1 MEKRKVT
8 TRTMLLVGD
17 VGATKTDLAIV
28 SPEEGARDPL
38 AESTFR
44 SGQYEDLEAIVAE
57 FLNEAALRVDRASIG
72 LAAPVV
78 DGRAKFTN
86 LPWCVTVKRL
96 QETFELSAVWL
107 LNDLEAIANGVLY
120 LKSDELHTLNEG
132 EPEAGGTIGVI
143 APGTGLGEAFLTW
156 DAGRYRAHA
165 SEGSHVDFAPADS
178 FQLGL
183 LRAMWNRFDHV
194 SVERI
199 CSGLGLPNIY
209 AALRDE
215 GIAAESAWV
224 ADQLAA
230 ADDPTPVIVNAALDP
245 KRACTLCRRTLD
257 VFVRI
262 LGAEA
267 GNLALKLF
275 ATGGVYLAGG
285 IPPRILPV
293 LQEGSFLEAFRS
305 KGRYAELLAQM
316 PVHVVL
322 YPKVALLGAAQY
334 GLEAEAK

>member
-1 MEKRKVT
+1 VNT
-8 TRTMLLVGD
+8 TAMLLVGD

-28 SPEEGARDPL
+28 SPEEGARAPL
-38 AESTFR
+38 AESTFL
-44 SGQYEDLEAIVAE
+44 SASYDGLEAIVVE
-57 FLNEAALRVDRASIG
+57 FLGKAALRVDAASIG

-78 DGRAKFTN
+78 GGRGTFTN
-86 LPWCVTVKRL
+86 LPWSVTAKRL
-96 QETFELSAVWL
+96 RKTFALSAVWL
-107 LNDLEAIANGVLY
+107 LNDLVAIAHGIPHLR
-120 LKSDELHTLNEG
+120 DEELHTLNEG
-132 EPEAGGTIGVI
+132 EPQVGGTIGVI

-156 DAGRYRAHA
+156 DEGRYRAHA
-165 SEGSHVDFAPADS
+165 SEGSHADFAPTDS
-178 FQLGL
+178 FQMGL
-183 LRAMWNRFDHV
+183 LRTMWNRFDHV

-209 AALRDE
+209 AALRAE

-224 ADQLAA
+224 ADRLAA
-230 ADDPTPVIVNAALDP
+230 TDDPTPVIVNAALDP
-245 KRACTLCRRTLD
+245 KRACALCRRTLD
-257 VFVRI
+257 IFVRI
-262 LGAEA
+262 LGTEA

-293 LQEGSFLEAFRS
+293 LQEGSFLEAFQN
-305 KGRYAELLAQM
+305 KGRYAQLLAQM

-322 YPKVALLGAAQY
+322 YSKVALLGAAQY

>member
-1 MEKRKVT
+1 
-8 TRTMLLVGD
+8 MLLVGD

-28 SPEEGARDPL
+28 STEQGARNPL
-38 AESTFR
+38 AESTFP
-44 SGQYEDLEAIVAE
+44 SQQYEDLEGIVAE
-57 FLNEAALRVDRASIG
+57 FLDEAAMRVEVASIG

-78 DGRAKFTN
+78 DGRARFTN
-86 LPWCVTVKRL
+86 LPWSVTAKRL

-107 LNDLEAIANGVLY
+107 LNDLEAIAHGVLY
-120 LKSDELHTLNEG
+120 LRDDELHTLNEG
-132 EPEAGGTIGVI
+132 EPQAGGTIGVI

-156 DAGRYRAHA
+156 DAGRYNAHA

-194 SVERI
+194 SAERI
-199 CSGLGLPNIY
+199 CSGLGLPSIY
-209 AALRDE
+209 AALRAE
-215 GIAAESAWV
+215 GITAESAWV

-245 KRACTLCRRTLD
+245 KRACALCRRTLD

-293 LQEGSFLEAFRS
+293 LQEGSFLEAFQS
-305 KGRYAELLAQM
+305 KGRYAELLARM

-334 GLEAEAK
+334 GLEAEAR

>member
-1 MEKRKVT
+1 MMTGKVT
-8 TRTMLLVGD
+8 ETAMLLVGD

-28 SPEEGARDPL
+28 SVEEGARDPL
-38 AESTFR
+38 AESTFP
-44 SGQYEDLEAIVAE
+44 SAKYEGLEAIVAE
-57 FLNEAALRVDRASIG
+57 FLDEAALRVDAASIG

-78 DGRAKFTN
+78 GDRGEFTN
-86 LPWCVTVKRL
+86 LPWSVTAKRL

-107 LNDLEAIANGVLY
+107 LNDLEAAAHGIPHLRD
-120 LKSDELHTLNEG
+120 DELHALNEG
-132 EPEAGGTIGVI
+132 QPQAGGTIGVI

-156 DAGRYRAHA
+156 DEGRYHPHA
-165 SEGSHVDFAPADS
+165 SEGSHVDFAPTDS
-178 FQLGL
+178 LQLEL
-183 LRAMWNRFDHV
+183 LHSMWDRFDHV
-194 SVERI
+194 SVERL

-209 AALRDE
+209 AALKAE

-224 ADQLAA
+224 ADRLAT
-230 ADDPTPVIVNAALDP
+230 ADDPTAVIVDAALDP
-245 KRACTLCRRTLD
+245 KRTCALCRRTLE

-293 LQEGSFLEAFRS
+293 LQEGSFLEAFQS
-305 KGRYAELLAQM
+305 KGRYAGLLAQV

-322 YPKVALLGAAQY
+322 YRKLALLGAAQY
-334 GLEAEAK
+334 GLEAGAI